1 MSPLSDRAAPSRG
14 GDLIPDG
21 CDDDES
27 LASELADLEARVRRS
42 APNPGSPPSPPPP
55 GDEFRWLGGSFVSF
69 GDSRVDMPRDE
80 GFPAIATPGG
90 DARSA
95 ASPPSAQSPDSP
107 TSVASPALLSPK
119 RAPDKRRRAA
129 LVDLVRRLQSLAAA
143 AEQEHAKRLKLRKAR
158 VPATVLLLEDRV
170 DDHRKV
176 RLASG
181 AALKALR
188 DGGDLGPGGG
198 AAHAAI
204 LEAAVAVAD
213 DDDLVLD
220 GAVVAALRDDVDRH
234 AKAVRRALRKAD
246 RATARHRDAAS
257 PPRAELQRGSG
268 FSEIRHRPRPR
279 PPMYHGPGHNH
290 SDREYADV
298 LVVRKKD
305 GLAVIRPHYLK
316 EPSPPKG
323 RSNFSFGAGDAGEIS
338 RHCRY
343 VPSSD
348 DLSSLAL

>member
-1 MSPLSDRAAPSRG
+1 MIS
-14 GDLIPDG
+14 
-21 CDDDES
+21 
-27 LASELADLEARVRRS
+27 
-42 APNPGSPPSPPPP
+42 
-55 GDEFRWLGGSFVSF
+55 
-69 GDSRVDMPRDE
+69 
-80 GFPAIATPGG
+80 T
-90 DARSA
+90 
-95 ASPPSAQSPDSP
+95 Q
-107 TSVASPALLSPK
+107 
-119 RAPDKRRRAA
+119 
-129 LVDLVRRLQSLAAA
+129 
-143 AEQEHAKRLKLRKAR
+143 
-158 VPATVLLLEDRV
+158 ATVLLLEDRV

-234 AKAVRRALRKAD
+234 ARAVRRALRRAD

-279 PPMYHGPGHNH
+279 PPMYHG
-290 SDREYADV
+290 
-298 LVVRKKD
+298 
-305 GLAVIRPHYLK
+305 
-316 EPSPPKG
+316 
-323 RSNFSFGAGDAGEIS
+323 
-338 RHCRY
+338 
-343 VPSSD
+343 
-348 DLSSLAL
+348 LSLIHI